1 MQLIGAIT
9 TWSVVLSGFLD
20 SLEKRLCRVTRGG
33 CLQQLVSVQLIDK
46 CFNDVFF
53 VLEKLLLGMN
63 FFYVR
68 KLKNS

>member
-20 SLEKRLCRVTRGG
+20 SLEERLCRVTRGG

-53 VLEKLLLGMN
+53 CARETFVGYELFLC
-63 FFYVR
+63 
-68 KLKNS
+68 